1 MIYRV
6 RHLTHYEYDAPV
18 TLCYNLAYMLPR
30 DTKYQKVLKSDLV
43 IKPFS
48 TTGKQRTDFY
58 GNTVYYFT
66 VEEPHKEL
74 SIEVIS
80 EIQIEDFK
88 FATEH
93 DLNLDFG
100 TTCGE
105 VLRTIQQ
112 STDPEMLKA
121 REFCLN
127 SNMIKTA
134 PALRDYA
141 LTSFNSSRPFL
152 SAVRELTHRIFTDFT
167 YDPDS
172 TGIATPLAE
181 VLRKKRG
188 VCQDFAHLAIGCL
201 RSLGFPARYI
211 SGYLETMP
219 PPGKE
224 KLVGSDASHA
234 WFAVY
239 SPGEGWFEFDPTNDN
254 MPAEHHITTAWGR
267 DYSDV
272 SPLKGVFFDGG
283 KSHKLKVAVDVNQVD
298 RAAFQAHVQ
307 TLLQSQSQSQS

>member
-6 RHLTHYEYDAPV
+6 RHLTHYEYDKPV
-18 TLCYNLAYMLPR
+18 TLCYNMAYMMPR
-30 DTKYQKVLKSDLV
+30 NTDYQKIVKSDLMV
-43 IKPFS
+43 KPFY
-48 TTGKQRTDFY
+48 TTGNQRSDFY
-58 GNTVYYFT
+58 GNNVYYFT
-66 VEEPHKEL
+66 LESPHREL
-74 SIEVIS
+74 SVEVIS
-80 EIQIEDFK
+80 EIQISDIK
-88 FATEH
+88 LAKEH

-100 TTCGE
+100 ITCGE
-105 VLRTIQQ
+105 VLREIQQ
-112 STDPEMLKA
+112 SRAPEIFQA
-121 REFCLN
+121 REFCLD
-127 SNMIKTA
+127 SLMVKAA

-141 LTSFNSSRPFL
+141 LTSFNTNRPFL
-152 SAVRELTHRIFTDFT
+152 SAVRELTHRIYTDFT
-167 YDPDS
+167 YDPES

-201 RSLGFPARYI
+201 RSLGFPARYV

-219 PPGKE
+219 PEGQK

-234 WFAVY
+234 WFAAY

-272 SPLKGVFFDGG
+272 SPMKGVFFDGG
-283 KSHKLKVAVDVNQVD
+283 KSHKLSVAVDVNQIVNSAYHPA
-298 RAAFQAHVQ
+298 RR
-307 TLLQSQSQSQS
+307 QSQSQS